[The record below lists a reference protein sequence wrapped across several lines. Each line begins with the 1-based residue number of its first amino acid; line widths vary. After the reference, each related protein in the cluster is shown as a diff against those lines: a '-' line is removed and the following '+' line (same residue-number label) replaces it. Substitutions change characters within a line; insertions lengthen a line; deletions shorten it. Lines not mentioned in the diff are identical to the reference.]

1 MLHIVQAEP
10 FVVNFSDDAYAT
22 IDRAQ
27 GVVTVHEG
35 QRLGLDTDWGG
46 KIVACLTFAQAEA
59 IANALYV
66 PWSQPDQAYK
76 DVQPAQERADY
87 IGD

>member
-1 MLHIVQAEP
+1 MSHILQSEP
-10 FVVNFSDDAYAT
+10 FVVNFGSDAYAT

-46 KIVACLTFAQAEA
+46 RIVAALTIEQAEA

-66 PWSQPDQAYK
+66 PWQ
-76 DVQPAQERADY
+76 QPAEYYADVMPADQRADY